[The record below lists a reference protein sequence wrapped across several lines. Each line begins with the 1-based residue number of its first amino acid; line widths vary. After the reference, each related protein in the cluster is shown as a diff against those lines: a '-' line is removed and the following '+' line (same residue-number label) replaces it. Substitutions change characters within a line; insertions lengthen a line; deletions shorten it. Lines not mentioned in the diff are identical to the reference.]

1 MYLAIIFLIG
11 VGFEFLWYNWIF
23 YSIFYSFYFI
33 YKASLRL
40 VVQNRL
46 PEGHLFIPGILPFS
60 YFIYEKSEIEE
71 QIIYKLVK
79 IGVFSSKRV
88 DELKVIYSLKSEE
101 MEFFKKALEISKEFR
116 FFYKWEALIPLFQK
130 NEEYINVILILAEGY
145 THERCYSLS
154 ILYNRKTKEL
164 IRKNERF
171 EKIKKW
177 SDELN
182 VIV

>member
-1 MYLAIIFLIG
+1 MRLCDFEVGPTLPFFLIAG
-11 VGFEFLWYNWIF
+11 PC
-23 YSIFYSFYFI
+23 
-33 YKASLRL
+33 
-40 VVQNRL
+40 VVESEQL
-46 PEGHLFIPGILPFS
+46 AMDTAGQLKELTTELQIPF
-60 YFIYEKSEIEE
+60 
-71 QIIYKLVK
+71 IYKLVK

-88 DELKVIYSLKSEE
+88 DELKVIYSLNSEE